1 MGEMLKRPDSIADVD
16 DLALVRMTRGEVLDR
31 YGVSAM
37 HWREKVI
44 CEQVLTAEVLKGMF
58 RRLLEMPEG
67 VRNGLLVW
75 ELLLPL
81 VPLQPH
87 GLDVWDV
94 RWAARDVFFPGD
106 GAAPSAG
113 WWWRLRVV
121 HDIPDPV
128 AWIAEM
134 AERREPGWRQRVAE
148 MCWGEAEKTA
158 KIGRVSQLAQQCR
171 KDVER
176 RKRRLNRDDGGE
188 S

>member
-1 MGEMLKRPDSIADVD
+1 MLKRPDSIADVD
-16 DLALVRMTRGEVLDR
+16 DPALVRMTRGEVLDR

-37 HWREKVI
+37 HWRQKVI
-44 CEQVLTAEVLKGMF
+44 AGQVLTAEVLTGMF
-58 RRLLEMPEG
+58 RRLLEMPGG
-67 VRNGLLVW
+67 VRKGRLAW

-94 RWAARDVFFPGD
+94 RWAAREVFCPGET
-106 GAAPSAG
+106 AEPSAG

-121 HDIPDPV
+121 YDIPDPV
-128 AWIAEM
+128 AWIAQM
-134 AERREPGWRQRVAE
+134 AERREPGWRQRLAE
-148 MCWGEAEKTA
+148 MGWGEAEKTA
-158 KIGRVSQLAQQCR
+158 KLGRVSQLAQQCR

-176 RKRRLNRDDGGE
+176 RLNRDDGGE